1 MPATP
6 AQTFDYT
13 LEPLAG
19 DALNASLYKN
29 VSSGALHSSVTADPI
44 DEGCV
49 VHQTGANVV
58 TDLTNPMHA
67 RPEKLF
73 KPGAVNLQI
82 PLLVIRG
89 TRTLD
94 SGGVTDSR
102 LHGYTTTRANSKGMT
117 VLCHMDSAEVATQKF
132 DTVQTYTAN
141 QPLRAVRA
149 DSGAT
154 AGTLTNQTITP
165 GTNLICGQVTSGKIT
180 NVFGTSTLHFQLG
193 YIWGSEAAS

>member
-1 MPATP
+1 M
-6 AQTFDYT
+6 
-13 LEPLAG
+13 
-19 DALNASLYKN
+19 
-29 VSSGALHSSVTADPI
+29 
-44 DEGCV
+44 
-49 VHQTGANVV
+49 
-58 TDLTNPMHA
+58 
-67 RPEKLF
+67 
-73 KPGAVNLQI
+73 
-82 PLLVIRG
+82 IRG

-102 LHGYTTTRANSKGMT
+102 LHGYTTTRASAKGMT

-141 QPLRAVRA
+141 QPLRAIRA